1 MSKLKDKYIQ
11 MAENRDDYNYIDNS
25 NFLLPDMD
33 EMISE
38 DLMAEIHEQYVNGDT
53 DGKYSDKEI
62 LDSSFYTEEPFSL
75 TPGYY
80 PEEGAFVLK
89 VNYFN
94 PTEDKWV
101 LNKFDGD
108 TVSFALSDID
118 DGNDPVILS
127 KHDKSTFTYKN
138 FKEFFKKM
146 GGGNSIRIRS
156 IGIDAAE
163 IPHFEIQPVLKS
175 SIDKRVKTMT
185 FKEMLAL
192 RNHNTTVLYELCPY
206 YTDPKTKTK
215 KVHQRKD
222 DDIVKLLLVSDSNG
236 KKQYTEIIERSELN
250 PVSLYT
256 TGGGTIKSNYE
267 YYVVIGK
274 DESESNKIED
284 GIKAQGAIKKV
295 LTEASEIMLVINA
308 NGITADKNPTTTTKS
323 FNSVF
328 YMDDIIKYLVEEW
341 DTYYGNLPITNY
353 GYIPYGMD
361 ANKRSLG
368 VIYAKYQGRWINVNK
383 YVLCNTEMTISNPSF
398 NDSPELQDIGAGI
411 SDSFNLWSY
420 DRNNIEWLDSFD
432 KIASKSYQERLELH
446 KKLTGIDFTQVRNC
460 ALMIGDTLMLIPPES
475 IRNVTQLSY
484 ERIPVMRSKGTM
496 AKDKNNAQQLLEI
509 TLYFYEEAGIN
520 GIDYIYTSPNGT
532 TFTYKM
538 NGLRSLIAQFKIA
551 PYLPIEN
558 GYINDVLG
566 IEAVALQN
574 MNISNVEG
582 YPRLMKVV
590 LTLQEFNYRMFM
602 PDMPIDDEEQEGS
615 IAEMNPMFAKA
626 FN

>member
-1 MSKLKDKYIQ
+1 
-11 MAENRDDYNYIDNS
+11 
-25 NFLLPDMD
+25 
-33 EMISE
+33 
-38 DLMAEIHEQYVNGDT
+38 
-53 DGKYSDKEI
+53 
-62 LDSSFYTEEPFSL
+62 
-75 TPGYY
+75 
-80 PEEGAFVLK
+80 
-89 VNYFN
+89 
-94 PTEDKWV
+94 
-101 LNKFDGD
+101 
-108 TVSFALSDID
+108 
-118 DGNDPVILS
+118 
-127 KHDKSTFTYKN
+127 
-138 FKEFFKKM
+138 
-146 GGGNSIRIRS
+146 
-156 IGIDAAE
+156 
-163 IPHFEIQPVLKS
+163 
-175 SIDKRVKTMT
+175 
-185 FKEMLAL
+185 
-192 RNHNTTVLYELCPY
+192 
-206 YTDPKTKTK
+206 
-215 KVHQRKD
+215 
-222 DDIVKLLLVSDSNG
+222 
-236 KKQYTEIIERSELN
+236 
-250 PVSLYT
+250 
-256 TGGGTIKSNYE
+256 
-267 YYVVIGK
+267 
-274 DESESNKIED
+274 
-284 GIKAQGAIKKV
+284 
-295 LTEASEIMLVINA
+295 
-308 NGITADKNPTTTTKS
+308 
-323 FNSVF
+323 
-328 YMDDIIKYLVEEW
+328 
-341 DTYYGNLPITNY
+341 
-353 GYIPYGMD
+353 MD
-361 ANKRSLG
+361 AYKRSLG

-383 YVLCNTEMTISNPSF
+383 YVLCNTEMTIANPNF

-446 KKLTGIDFTQVRNC
+446 KKLTGIDFTQVRDC

-484 ERIPVMRSKGTM
+484 ERVPTMRSKGTM

-520 GIDYIYTSPNGT
+520 GIDYVYTSPNGT